1 MKRLVALALLA
12 ASAALPHPATAY
24 WTSSAPIVALS
35 LGCTAAR
42 TSGDAVAGGDGLVRG
57 FLRPEGGTCT
67 ATRPT
72 YVERLRDG
80 RWASQ
85 LSPYYGEVLSVAD
98 DGGSTY
104 VLYRAS
110 DGLRLGVRSHTG
122 TYATSQRLSATQP
135 RSGDVTAA
143 YGRWWA
149 VWSEDVA
156 GGAAL
161 FQAHTMRA
169 TVGREQIT
177 PGTFVDDKP
186 SVVRLTD
193 GNVVL
198 AWQRHDPVAGTT
210 NVYRGRTTDGVWTL
224 VRMTDDGA
232 SGEPSIAGYGT
243 KRLLAWTQAGR
254 VVYADDITGTWQ
266 RRTLTLAGGHA
277 PRVVGSGPRV
287 FVTWTTAAGN
297 AALAER
303 SGDAWAERSMTPG
316 AGGAALAVTAFQA
329 NATVLVAQSTRVVA
343 RTQARPSIAAFRD
356 LGAWIDL
363 YDTSLPVAQ
372 AVATMRANGV
382 RTLYI
387 ETARYNSPSAVMPA
401 TARWLDAAKANGLRV
416 VGWYLPGY
424 SEYLDRDVARTVAA
438 ARYRTPAGHR
448 FDAIGVDIEYMGASA
463 STAAFNADVV
473 TQLRRVRD
481 QLGPGYP
488 IAAITPP
495 PTGMALNPNGW
506 AGFPWAGIGQYSDVV
521 MPMAYWSYR
530 RDCPSNPHHCAYL
543 YTKENAA
550 LSSRW
555 TGLPV
560 HVVGGV
566 GDLVTTAQ
574 VADFVRG
581 TKESDAIGGSIYD
594 YATTAPAYWPYLRTL
609 SP

>member
-1 MKRLVALALLA
+1 MRRIVVLVLLAATVQAPAARAFWQPSAPAVALAF
-12 ASAALPHPATAY
+12 
-24 WTSSAPIVALS
+24 
-35 LGCTAAR
+35 GCTAAS

-57 FLRPEGGTCT
+57 FVRPEGGTCA

-72 YVERLRDG
+72 YVERLADG
-80 RWASQ
+80 RWARQ
-85 LSPYYGEVLSVAD
+85 LSPYYGTVLSVAD

-104 VLYRAS
+104 LLYRAG

-122 TYATSQRLSATQP
+122 VYATSQRLSATQP
-135 RSGDVTAA
+135 RAGDVTAA

-161 FQAHTMRA
+161 FQAHTMR
-169 TVGREQIT
+169 TTSGREQIT
-177 PGTFVDDKP
+177 PGTFVDDLP

-232 SGEPSIAGYGT
+232 SGEPSLAGYGT
-243 KRLLAWTQAGR
+243 KRLLAWSQAGR
-254 VVYADDITGTWQ
+254 IVYADDVAGTWQ
-266 RRTLTLAGGHA
+266 RRTLELAGGHA

-287 FVTWTTAAGN
+287 FVTWTTPAGN

-329 NATVLVAQSTRVVA
+329 NATVLVAQGTQVVA
-343 RTQARPSIAAFRD
+343 RTQARPSVAAFRY
-356 LGAWIDL
+356 LGAWVDL
-363 YDTSLPVAQ
+363 YDGSVPVAQ

-382 RTLYI
+382 RTLYV
-387 ETARYNSPSAVMPA
+387 ETARYNSPAAVMPIA
-401 TARWLDAAKANGLRV
+401 TRWLDAAKAGGLRV

-424 SEYLDRDVARTVAA
+424 SEYLDRDVSRTVAA
-438 ARYRTPAGHR
+438 ARYRSPAGHR
-448 FDAIGVDIEYMGASA
+448 FDAIGVDIEYLGASA
-463 STAAFNADVV
+463 SAAAFDADVV
-473 TQLRRVRD
+473 THLRRVRD
-481 QLGPGYP
+481 QVGPLYP
-488 IAAITPP
+488 IGAITPP
-495 PTGMALNPNGW
+495 PTGMALNPDGW
-506 AGFPWAGIGQYSDVV
+506 AGCPWAGIGRYSDVV
-521 MPMAYWSYR
+521 LPMAYWSYR
-530 RDCPSNPHHCAYL
+530 RDCPTNPHHCAYL
-543 YTKENAA
+543 YTKENAE
-550 LSSRW
+550 LSSRY

-574 VADFVRG
+574 VRDFTTGAADSR
-581 TKESDAIGGSIYD
+581 SIGGSLYD
-594 YATTAPAYWPYLRTL
+594 YATTAPAYWPYLRL
-609 SP
+609 LAS